1 MTVMSSSDICKICG
15 REVTRDEIGLTKK
28 LINRGATEFLCMTCL
43 AEKFDMTEAECQT
56 LIDHFREAGCHL
68 FL

>member
-1 MTVMSSSDICKICG
+1 MDTCKICG

-28 LINRGATEFLCMTCL
+28 LINRGTTEFLCMTCL
-43 AEKFDMTEAECQT
+43 AKKFDMTETECRT

-68 FL
+68 FQ

>member
-1 MTVMSSSDICKICG
+1 MEHCKICG
-15 REVTRDEIGLTKK
+15 RELDRDEIGLTKK

>member
-1 MTVMSSSDICKICG
+1 MTAVSSSDICKTCG
-15 REVTRDEIGLTKK
+15 REVTRDEVGLTKK

>member
-1 MTVMSSSDICKICG
+1 MSSSDTCKICG

-43 AEKFDMTEAECQT
+43 AKKFDMTEAECHT

>member
-1 MTVMSSSDICKICG
+1 MTAVSSSDLCKTCG

>member
-1 MTVMSSSDICKICG
+1 MTAVSSSDICKTCG